1 MRKNPR
7 CDRRRP
13 LCLSRTAL
21 NGLITG
27 AATAVGAAACG
38 WLLSWL
44 YDIF

>member
-13 LCLSRTAL
+13 LRLSRTAL
-21 NGLITG
+21 NGLVTG
-27 AATAVGAAACG
+27 AATAIGASLCG

-44 YDIF
+44 CDRF